1 MIRIPLFSILH
12 RNTLSALL
20 ILHILHLNIL
30 ISSSITLS
38 KVILLVLL
46 ISEVTKT
53 ILLVLL
59 TPISKFAFDVCIFEL
74 MLTALCLAITGASVK
89 KGKTVTSL

>member
-1 MIRIPLFSILH
+1 MIHISLFSILH
-12 RNTLSALL
+12 HNTFSALL

-30 ISSSITLS
+30 IFSSITLF

-46 ISEVTKT
+46 IGEVTKT

-59 TPISKFAFDVCIFEL
+59 TPISKTAFDVCIFEL
-74 MLTALCLAITGASVK
+74 MLTALCLAVTDASV
-89 KGKTVTSL
+89 